1 MINTGIGTLL
11 LGGQVVSI
19 LTNYSSKLVFEAV
32 GLSVDI
38 IKNTSVKL
46 MALDQP
52 YLIDVK
58 SELDELDII
67 AKIDIISNLNEELK
81 ENFDV
86 LPKHTQKSFAYI
98 LQILQTIEGEF
109 KLLNER
115 IEYHNTIYFAN
126 WRHLSSNDLIKNIK
140 KHLVILDKR
149 LDLFFKVYNIK
160 N

>member
-11 LGGQVVSI
+11 LGGQAVSI
-19 LTNYSSKLVFEAV
+19 ITHYSSKLVFDAV

-46 MALDQP
+46 MSLDQP

-58 SELDELDII
+58 TELEDLDII

-81 ENFDV
+81 NNFNL
-86 LPKHTQKSFAYI
+86 LPKHIQKSFAYI
-98 LQILQTIEGEF
+98 LQILQVIEKEF
-109 KLLNER
+109 DELNKR
-115 IEYHNTIYFAN
+115 IEYHTTVYFAN
-126 WRHLSSNDLIKNIK
+126 WRHLSSADLILNIK
-140 KHLVILDKR
+140 KHMIILDKR

-160 N
+160 